1 VGKNTTL
8 EELIKE
14 QKSDG
19 QGLGDGPTTGE
30 ASHSQVGCSA
40 LSCRRFVSGKGGKYD
55 RENLWGCRLWGKLK
69 GYGVV

>member
-40 LSCRRFVSGKGGKYD
+40 LSCRRFVLGKKGKY
-55 RENLWGCRLWGKLK
+55 ESVGL
-69 GYGVV
+69 